1 MGKPIERAAGADRLV
16 IAALCA
22 AAAGAILLVSMRFDA
37 VFSAPKLAWAALAA
51 AAGCWAV
58 FFGGLSGTLPGR
70 RCGLDAPFLALFS
83 AAALSAAFSI
93 DRPVSV
99 LGHHGFYSYGLLAG
113 AVYLGLYFAA
123 SRATG
128 SGGTSYFRAVALSSA
143 LCALFGALQWAGL
156 PVTMALEKALP
167 EGRVYSTLGSP
178 VYLGAVLAL
187 ALPLCAGLWAGPGR
201 DRVLGLFAGAVCAA
215 GLLLTQSRSAG
226 LGAAAGLAV
235 WGWLSGRLDGRRRL
249 LWPAAALAAGLLA
262 LGLWSRASGAADSA
276 RVQLWKSAV
285 AVAARRP
292 LVGAGVGAF
301 ENAFRRERSE
311 DFVRI
316 LGGKSSQASAHNDL
330 LEAAAT
336 TGLLGLAAYL
346 WCLWGLL
353 ASVRGALADP
363 ETRADAA
370 AAAGALAALFVA
382 AKFNPTP
389 FAALVAAAPLL
400 GLLARSGA
408 RTSAPPSSV
417 GRLAAAVLVSLACW
431 GSLRLARADHW
442 FLKARVYRDVGR
454 MDLAPV
460 AFDASLRLN
469 PYETRYRMAT
479 VGFLLDLA
487 GRSARPEDRASLLAA
502 AGRVS
507 EEGLFRR
514 PGHVDSWQS
523 RGVALARLA
532 QSGDASAW
540 ASAAVALDRGLE
552 LDPWFP
558 PLLASRGAVARE
570 MADAPALER
579 ISARQARLAELT
591 GGR

>member
-1 MGKPIERAAGADRLV
+1 MSFVCAG
-16 IAALCA
+16 
-22 AAAGAILLVSMRFDA
+22 AAGAILLVSMRFDA

-58 FFGGLSGTLPGR
+58 FFGGLSGSLPGR
-70 RCGLDAPFLALFS
+70 RSALDAPLLALFL
-83 AAALSAAFSI
+83 AAALSAAFSV
-93 DRPVSV
+93 DRPVSL

-113 AVYLGLYFAA
+113 LVYLALYFAA
-123 SRATG
+123 SRG
-128 SGGTSYFRAVALSSA
+128 LGGGTPFFRAVAVSSG
-143 LCALFGALQWAGL
+143 LCALLGALQWAGL

-187 ALPLCAGLWAGPGR
+187 ALPLCAGLWAGTGR
-201 DRVLGLFAGAVCAA
+201 DRALGLFSGAFCAA
-215 GLLLTQSRSAG
+215 GLLLTQSRSAW
-226 LGAAAGLAV
+226 LGAAAGLAA
-235 WGWLSGRLDGRRRL
+235 WGWLSGRWDGRRF
-249 LWPAAALAAGLLA
+249 LWPAAGLAALLLA

-276 RVQLWKSAV
+276 RVQLWKTAV
-285 AVAARRP
+285 AVAVRRP

-316 LGGKSSQASAHNDL
+316 LGGKSSQAGAHNDV
-330 LEAAAT
+330 LELAAT

-346 WCLWGLL
+346 WVLWG
-353 ASVRGALADP
+353 AVGAARGALADP
-363 ETRADAA
+363 GTRADAA
-370 AAAGALAALFVA
+370 AAAGGLAALFVA

-400 GLLARSGA
+400 GVLARGGPH
-408 RTSAPPSSV
+408 APTAPSTA
-417 GRLAAAVLVSLACW
+417 GRLVAAVLLSVACA
-431 GSLRLARADHW
+431 GSMRLARADHW

-454 MDLAPV
+454 TDLAPI
-460 AFDASLRLN
+460 AFDAAIRLN

-479 VGFLLDLA
+479 VAFLLDLA
-487 GRSARPEDRASLLAA
+487 GHSPRAEDKASLLAA
-502 AGRVS
+502 AGRLS
-507 EEGLFRR
+507 EEGLARR

-540 ASAAVALDRGLE
+540 ASAGAALDRGLD

-558 PLLASRGAVARE
+558 PLLASRAAVARE
-570 MADAPALER
+570 AGDAPALER
-579 ISARQARLAELT
+579 VLARQARLAELS

>member
-1 MGKPIERAAGADRLV
+1 MSFVCAG
-16 IAALCA
+16 
-22 AAAGAILLVSMRFDA
+22 AAGAILLVSMRFDA

-58 FFGGLSGTLPGR
+58 FFGGLSGSLPGR
-70 RCGLDAPFLALFS
+70 RCALDAPLLALFL
-83 AAALSAAFSI
+83 AAALSAAFSV

-113 AVYLGLYFAA
+113 LVYLALYFAA
-123 SRATG
+123 SRG
-128 SGGTSYFRAVALSSA
+128 LGGGTPFLRAVAVSSG
-143 LCALFGALQWAGL
+143 LCAFLGALQWAGL

-187 ALPLCAGLWAGPGR
+187 ALPLCAGLGTGTGR
-201 DRVLGLFAGAVCAA
+201 DRALGLFSGAFCAA
-215 GLLLTQSRSAG
+215 GLLLTQSRSAW

-235 WGWLSGRLDGRRRL
+235 WGWLSGRWDGRRF
-249 LWPAAALAAGLLA
+249 LWPAAGLAALLLA

-276 RVQLWKSAV
+276 RVQLWKTAV
-285 AVAARRP
+285 AVAVRRP

-316 LGGKSSQASAHNDL
+316 LGGKSSQASAHNDV
-330 LEAAAT
+330 LELAAT

-346 WCLWGLL
+346 WVLWG
-353 ASVRGALADP
+353 AVGAARGALADP
-363 ETRADAA
+363 GTRADAA
-370 AAAGALAALFVA
+370 AAAGGLAALFVA

-400 GLLARSGA
+400 GVLARGGPH
-408 RTSAPPSSV
+408 APTAPSTA
-417 GRLAAAVLVSLACW
+417 GRLVAAVLLSVACA
-431 GSLRLARADHW
+431 GSMRLARADHW

-454 MDLAPV
+454 TDLAPI
-460 AFDASLRLN
+460 AFDAAIRLN

-479 VGFLLDLA
+479 VAFLLDLA
-487 GRSARPEDRASLLAA
+487 GRSPRAEDKASLLAA
-502 AGRVS
+502 AGRLS
-507 EEGLFRR
+507 EEGLARR

-540 ASAAVALDRGLE
+540 ASAGAALDRGLE

-558 PLLASRGAVARE
+558 PLLASRAAVARE
-570 MADAPALER
+570 TGDAPALER
-579 ISARQARLAELT
+579 VLARQARLAELS

>member
-1 MGKPIERAAGADRLV
+1 MGKAKERAAGADSLLTW
-16 IAALCA
+16 ALGA
-22 AAAGAILLVSMRFDA
+22 AAAGAVLLVSMRFDA

-58 FFGGLSGTLPGR
+58 FFGGLLGTLPGR
-70 RCGLDAPFLALFS
+70 RCSLDAPLLAFFG
-83 AAALSAAFSI
+83 AAAVSAAFSI

-123 SRATG
+123 SSGLG
-128 SGGTSYFRAVALSSA
+128 SGGAPYFRAVALSSG

-187 ALPLCAGLWAGPGR
+187 ALPLCAGLWAGAGR
-201 DRVLGLFAGAVCAA
+201 DRALGLFAGAFCAA
-215 GLLLTQSRSAG
+215 GLLLTQSRSAW

-235 WGWLSGRLDGRRRL
+235 WAWASGRADGRRL
-249 LWPAAALAAGLLA
+249 LWPAAGLAAGLLA

-316 LGGKSSQASAHNDL
+316 LGGKAGQASAHNDV
-330 LEAAAT
+330 LEVAAT
-336 TGLLGLAAYL
+336 TGLVGLAAYL
-346 WCLWGLL
+346 WCVWGLL
-353 ASVRGALADP
+353 GAVRGALADP

-389 FAALVAAAPLL
+389 FAALVAAAPLV
-400 GLLARSGA
+400 GLLARFGA
-408 RTSAPPSSV
+408 RDAAPPSAF
-417 GRLAAAVLVSLACW
+417 GRLAVAVVASVVCW
-431 GSLRLARADHW
+431 GSMRLARADHW

-454 MDLAPV
+454 TDLAPV
-460 AFDASLRLN
+460 AFDSSLRLN

-487 GRSARPEDRASLLAA
+487 GRSPRPEDRAGLLAA
-502 AGRVS
+502 AGRLS
-507 EEGLFRR
+507 EEGLARR

-540 ASAAVALDRGLE
+540 GAASHALDRGLE

-570 MADAPALER
+570 MGDAPALKR
-579 ISARQARLAELT
+579 ILARQARLVELT

>member
-1 MGKPIERAAGADRLV
+1 MGKPKERGAGADGLLTW
-16 IAALCA
+16 ALCA
-22 AAAGAILLVSMRFDA
+22 AAAGAILLVSVRFDA

-51 AAGCWAV
+51 AAGCWAA
-58 FFGGLSGTLPGR
+58 FFAGLPGR
-70 RCGLDAPFLALFS
+70 RCGLDSPLLAFFG

-113 AVYLGLYFAA
+113 VVFLALYFVA
-123 SRATG
+123 SRGLGPVGAP
-128 SGGTSYFRAVALSSA
+128 YFRAVAVSSG

-187 ALPLCAGLWAGPGR
+187 ALPLCAGLWAGQGR
-201 DRVLGLFAGAVCAA
+201 DRALGLFAGAFCAA
-215 GLLLTQSRSAG
+215 GLLLTQSRSAW

-235 WGWLSGRLDGRRRL
+235 WGWLSGRWDGRRFV
-249 LWPAAALAAGLLA
+249 WPAAALAGLLA

-276 RVQLWKSAV
+276 RVQLWKSAAAV
-285 AVAARRP
+285 AVGRP

-311 DFVRI
+311 DFVRV
-316 LGGKSSQASAHNDL
+316 LGGKSSQASAHNDV
-330 LEAAAT
+330 LEVAAT
-336 TGLLGLAAYL
+336 MGLLGLAAYL
-346 WCLWGLL
+346 WLLWRLGS
-353 ASVRGALADP
+353 AVRGALAEP
-363 ETRADAA
+363 NERADAA
-370 AAAGALAALFVA
+370 SAAGALAALFVA

-400 GLLARSGA
+400 GLLARSGSRA
-408 RTSAPPSSV
+408 EAPPSAV
-417 GRLAAAVLVSLACW
+417 GRLAAAAAVSVACW

-454 MDLAPV
+454 TDLAPV
-460 AFDASLRLN
+460 AFDAALRLN

-479 VGFLLDLA
+479 VAFLLDLA

-502 AGRVS
+502 AGRLS
-507 EEGLFRR
+507 EEGLARR

-532 QSGDASAW
+532 AAGD
-540 ASAAVALDRGLE
+540 SAAWGPAAAALDRGLE
-552 LDPWFP
+552 FDPWFP
-558 PLLASRGAVARE
+558 PLLASRAAVARE
-570 MADAPALER
+570 AGDAPALER
-579 ISARQARLAELT
+579 IAARQARLAELS